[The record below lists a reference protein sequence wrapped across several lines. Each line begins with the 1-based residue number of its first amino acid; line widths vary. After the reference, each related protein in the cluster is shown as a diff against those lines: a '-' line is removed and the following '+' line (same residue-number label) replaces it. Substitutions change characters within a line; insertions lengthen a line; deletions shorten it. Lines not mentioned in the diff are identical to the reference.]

1 MAETKPLF
9 DDEEPAG
16 DALQPTAG
24 DAKTPL
30 VRALNLDANEPEYPV
45 VAPLMLPDDPLPTGK
60 KLAQPALAPPVI
72 HVATL
77 DLPEEAMP
85 SIKVSLAIAEEE
97 HPSVAQAMR
106 RGEEKFPALMKSS
119 GFRIRNNL
127 CAVLPVSFET
137 LSNYGLGNLQRAAAL
152 IDQNIQASA
161 ALHEINA
168 DAHIKAIIERA
179 DTVRRKS
186 SLRGML
192 AGLVPFDANIAR
204 DQLMAIASALQ
215 HRMALIGQTHEEL
228 KNIQD
233 VLQIELATMAI
244 LADMTDHAE
253 VGALVVRRDNLFTTS
268 LQEVTMALQ
277 QNENIRRQVQEWI
290 MRCDEVRTVTLSAL
304 GMRNNLG

>member
-16 DALQPTAG
+16 NVFQHTEG
-24 DAKTPL
+24 DAKTSL
-30 VRALNLDANEPEYPV
+30 VSALNFDEDEPKRPA
-45 VAPLMLPDDPLPTGK
+45 VAPLILPDDPVPAVKPLDLP
-60 KLAQPALAPPVI
+60 APPPP
-72 HVATL
+72 AAAGL
-77 DLPEEAMP
+77 DLPEEAPP
-85 SIKVSLAIAEEE
+85 SIKVSLAIAEAE
-97 HPSVAQAMR
+97 HPSVTQAMR
-106 RGEEKFPALMKSS
+106 RGEEKFPVLMKSS

-127 CAVLPVSFET
+127 CMVLPISFET
-137 LSNYGLGNLQRAAAL
+137 LSNYGLGSLQRAAAL

-168 DAHIKAIIERA
+168 DAHIKTIIERTDA
-179 DTVRRKS
+179 VRHKS

-192 AGLVPFDANIAR
+192 AGLVPFDPNVAR
-204 DQLMAIASALQ
+204 DQLTAIASALQ
-215 HRMALIGQTHEEL
+215 HRAALLEQTHEEL

-244 LADMTDHAE
+244 LADMTDHADI
-253 VGALVVRRDNLFTTS
+253 GALVIRRDNLFATS

-290 MRCDEVRTVTLSAL
+290 MRCDEVRTVTISAL
-304 GMRNNLG
+304 HMRNNLG